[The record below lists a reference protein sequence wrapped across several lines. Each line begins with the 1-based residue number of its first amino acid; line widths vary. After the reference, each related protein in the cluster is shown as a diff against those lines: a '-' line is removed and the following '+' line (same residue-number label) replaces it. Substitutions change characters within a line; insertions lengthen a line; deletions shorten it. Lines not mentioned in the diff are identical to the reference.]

1 MILSGA
7 LTMKSQE
14 DIVSLAYQ
22 YYDARLYARENNI
35 LARGAFEI
43 RFRG

>member
-14 DIVSLAYQ
+14 DIIALAYQ
-22 YYDARLYARENNI
+22 NYDARLYAREYDI
-35 LARGAFEI
+35 LA
-43 RFRG
+43 